1 MTIDERFDRLEQYI
15 LDLRQE
21 IAGRLDTV
29 DGRLD
34 ILSSTVANL
43 DSRLPPLTKALLDFG
58 SLSAKLVREQS
69 GRKDT
74 STDLVVRVRKLE
86 EMVSK
91 LIEPA
96 A

>member
-1 MTIDERFDRLEQYI
+1 
-15 LDLRQE
+15 
-21 IAGRLDTV
+21 
-29 DGRLD
+29 
-34 ILSSTVANL
+34 
-43 DSRLPPLTKALLDFG
+43 
-58 SLSAKLVREQS
+58 VREQS

-96 A
+96 ASDRQKPAA